1 MRCSLRLA
9 AWGLIGLA
17 CRPSPAP
24 HAGAGTRAP
33 AAPRGDSAA
42 VAAQSPDSTPPANVS
57 HGEAPVGGPD
67 AARAPVEARLAPR
80 ERTRRHRL
88 RLEIH
93 HAIVTVAPG
102 VTYAAW
108 TFENR
113 VPGPTLHVGQGDT
126 VDFTLVNRANIPH
139 SMDFHAAEIA
149 PSEYYV
155 NVMPG
160 DSLHYRFVARVPGA
174 FVYHCGTA
182 PVAMH
187 IANGMY
193 GALIVDPATPR
204 PRAKEFVLVQSE
216 FYFGRTPGADGAFS
230 LDWAKLLTLAPDHVV
245 FNGRAS
251 QYAEHPLDVR
261 AGELVRL
268 YLVNAGPNRI
278 SSFHVVG
285 GIFERVFQ
293 DGSTTSPLAGVQTVN
308 VPVGG
313 GSIFEIRLRQ
323 PGDYPF
329 VTHAFADATK
339 GAVGVLRAGEAE
351 SEHAGR
357 NGDREGHE

>member
-1 MRCSLRLA
+1 MSRPLSLGAALA
-9 AWGLIGLA
+9 LVLA
-17 CRPSPAP
+17 CRPSPPEARP
-24 HAGAGTRAP
+24 PERP
-33 AAPRGDSAA
+33 ATVVSSS
-42 VAAQSPDSTPPANVS
+42 QEKPDTTPPADIS
-57 HGEAPVGGPD
+57 HGEAPIGGP
-67 AARAPVEARLAPR
+67 AAEPAPRLARLEPA
-80 ERTRRHRL
+80 ERARL
-88 RLEIH
+88 HHIRLEMK
-93 HAIVTVAPG
+93 HASVAIAPG

-108 TFENR
+108 TFGGTI
-113 VPGPTLHVGQGDT
+113 PGPFLHVRQGDT
-126 VDFTLVNRANIPH
+126 VDFTLVNGANIPH

-149 PSEYYV
+149 PSKYYT

-174 FVYHCGTA
+174 FMYHCGTA

-193 GALIVDPATPR
+193 GALVVDPATPR
-204 PRAKEFVLVQSE
+204 PKAKELVLVQSE
-216 FYFGRTPGADGAFS
+216 FYLTGKADQDGNQS
-230 LDWAKLLTLAPDHVV
+230 LDWQKLLGQAPDHIV

-251 QYAEHPLDVR
+251 QYASHPIEAR
-261 AGELVRL
+261 PNELIRI

-285 GIFERVFQ
+285 GIFERVFE
-293 DGSTTSPLAGVQTVN
+293 DGSQTNPLIGVQTVN

-313 GSIFEIRLRQ
+313 GAIFEVRLRE

-339 GAVGVLRAGEAE
+339 GAVGVLRALAPGV
-351 SEHAGR
+351 SSPP
-357 NGDREGHE
+357 